1 MDAIRID
8 GITKAYEGHRAV
20 DNLHLVVPR
29 GSVFGLLGP
38 NGAGKTT
45 SIRMVMNILIP
56 DTGQIDVLGER
67 MNEGLKERIGYLPE
81 ERGLYAKMKVTEVL
95 QYLASIKGIAART
108 ARERTDRWLE
118 RVGLADWRE
127 KKVEELS
134 KGMQQKVQFVS
145 ALIHDPELLILDE
158 PFSGL
163 DPVNV
168 DMLKEIILE
177 QHEKGKTIVFS
188 THIMEQ
194 VEKMCEFICLINR
207 GQKVLDGRLS
217 EVKQS
222 YGSNTIALEFDGD
235 DAFLDDRKLVGDVD
249 RYGNYAEVTLADGV
263 ESKQLLERILAGGC
277 TLKRFQVM
285 EPTLHNIFISIV
297 GKEAAQ

>member
-1 MDAIRID
+1 MDAIRIE
-8 GITKAYEGHRAV
+8 GVTKAYEGHRAV
-20 DNLHLVVPR
+20 DSLDLTVPK

-56 DTGQIDVLGER
+56 DTGRIDVLGEQ
-67 MNEGLKERIGYLPE
+67 MNEQLKERIGYLPE
-81 ERGLYAKMKVTEVL
+81 ERGLYPKMRVDEVL
-95 QYLASIKGIAART
+95 HFLASIKGVETRQ

-118 RVGLADWRE
+118 RVGLADWKE

-168 DMLKEIILE
+168 DLLKEIILE

-194 VEKMCEFICLINR
+194 VEKMCEYICLINR
-207 GQKVLDGRLS
+207 GRKVLDGRLS
-217 EVKQS
+217 EVKQG
-222 YGSNTIALEFDGD
+222 YGTNTIALEFDGEA
-235 DAFLDDRKLVGDVD
+235 AFLEDKALVESVD
-249 RYGNYAEVTLADGV
+249 RYGNYAEVTMADGV
-263 ESKQLLERILAGGC
+263 DASQLLQRAVAEGC
-277 TLKRFQVM
+277 RLKRFQVM
-285 EPTLHNIFISIV
+285 EPTLHNIFVNIV
-297 GKEAAQ
+297 GREAA